1 LLIGTFYAL
10 VESDGQLLR
19 LDPCVIILGS
29 LRLGLGNQGDFLSA
43 ILNEVS
49 GLELVL
55 QPLTA
60 LLELMERQGA
70 HTKQVMLIICY

>member
-1 LLIGTFYAL
+1 M
-10 VESDGQLLR
+10 
-19 LDPCVIILGS
+19 
-29 LRLGLGNQGDFLSA
+29 GLGNQGDFLSA